1 MPSTERLS
9 RFSPL
14 LCGVIV
20 ALNLSVPAHAI
31 TLPDSPALDRRTCLA
46 NGNWYG
52 FYRNNHGL
60 IPVCLKLPE
69 AISAKML
76 DSNDDGVVDSD
87 DRLSDGVTFIGESST
102 PDADDN
108 GASAHESTGD
118 DTPGLEK
125 SAGGSRR
132 IMWRQIQ

>member
-1 MPSTERLS
+1 MPSTERPA
-9 RFSPL
+9 RFSRL

-20 ALNLSVPAHAI
+20 ALTLSVPAQAI
-31 TLPDSPALDRRTCLA
+31 TPPDSPALDRRTCLA

-60 IPVCLKLPE
+60 RPICLKLPE

-76 DSNDDGVVDSD
+76 DSNDDGVVDGND
-87 DRLSDGVTFIGESST
+87 MLSNGVTFIGDNSSQ
-102 PDADDN
+102 DADGN
-108 GASAHESTGD
+108 GEGANESAGNGP
-118 DTPGLEK
+118 PGMEK
-125 SAGGSRR
+125 SGGGRR

>member
-1 MPSTERLS
+1 MPSTERPA
-9 RFSPL
+9 RFWL
-14 LCGVIV
+14 LQCGVII
-20 ALNLSVPAHAI
+20 ALNLSVPAQAI
-31 TLPDSPALDRRTCLA
+31 TPPDSPALDRRACLA

-60 IPVCLKLPE
+60 IPICLKLPE

-76 DSNDDGVVDSD
+76 DSNDDGVVDGND
-87 DRLSDGVTFIGESST
+87 LLSNGVTFIGENS
-102 PDADDN
+102 PRDADDN
-108 GASAHESTGD
+108 GAEAHESIGD

-125 SAGGSRR
+125 SDGSRR

>member
-1 MPSTERLS
+1 MPSTERPA
-9 RFSPL
+9 RFWPL

-20 ALNLSVPAHAI
+20 ALNLSVPAQAI
-31 TLPDSPALDRRTCLA
+31 TPPDSPALDRRACLA

-60 IPVCLKLPE
+60 IPICLKLPE

-76 DSNDDGVVDSD
+76 DSNDDGVVDGND
-87 DRLSDGVTFIGESST
+87 LLSNGVTFIGENS
-102 PDADDN
+102 PRDADDN
-108 GASAHESTGD
+108 GAEAHESIGD

-125 SAGGSRR
+125 SGSSRR

>member
-1 MPSTERLS
+1 MPSTERPA
-9 RFSPL
+9 RYWPL

-20 ALNLSVPAHAI
+20 ALNLSVPAQAI
-31 TLPDSPALDRRTCLA
+31 TPPDSTALDRRTCLA

-60 IPVCLKLPE
+60 IPICLKLPE

-76 DSNDDGVVDSD
+76 DSNDDGVVDGND
-87 DRLSDGVTFIGESST
+87 LLSNGVTFIGENS
-102 PDADDN
+102 PRDADDN
-108 GASAHESTGD
+108 GAAAHESAGND
-118 DTPGLEK
+118 PPGMEK
-125 SAGGSRR
+125 SGGGRR

>member
-1 MPSTERLS
+1 MPSTERPA
-9 RFSPL
+9 RFWPL

-20 ALNLSVPAHAI
+20 ALNLSVPAQAI
-31 TLPDSPALDRRTCLA
+31 TPPDSPALDRRACLA

-60 IPVCLKLPE
+60 IPICLKLPE

-76 DSNDDGVVDSD
+76 DSNDDGVVDSND
-87 DRLSDGVTFIGESST
+87 MLSNGVTFIGDNSSQ
-102 PDADDN
+102 DADGN
-108 GASAHESTGD
+108 GEGANESAGNGP
-118 DTPGLEK
+118 PGMEK
-125 SAGGSRR
+125 SGGGRR